1 MNKNSKIITIIF
13 FSISTIFLCVV
24 FFFFTLIPNIQVS
37 MIYNDLVKVANGDT
51 GTLPQIGDIMNNADS
66 DISFKALDFL
76 LNNYQYNKDIKE
88 ENKRLLISFVVD
100 KISNNLSF
108 KAKYPD
114 QLIVLGRAYDLMA
127 QWDTQ
132 KAQSLLLKAEE
143 QYKKAL
149 VIYPY
154 NQKILYAYSI
164 NLINQGRDEEAVE
177 MAHEAVNEDPRVAES
192 HYYLGVLLI
201 KQSLNN
207 ADNALSEM
215 EISLN
220 NNVNPDNIITKQIY
234 EKLLNFYYNNR
245 KIDKLLIVVNRLSI
259 IDKTQTATYKNIAN
273 YIETKKQ
280 IPVLKISD

>member
-13 FSISTIFLCVV
+13 FSITTIFLCVV
-24 FFFFTLIPNIQVS
+24 FFFFTLIPNIKVI

-51 GTLPQIGDIMNNADS
+51 GTLPQIGDIMDNTDP

-100 KISNNLSF
+100 KISNNLSL
-108 KAKYPD
+108 KIKYPD

-127 QWDTQ
+127 QWDQQ
-132 KAQSLLLKAEE
+132 KAQGFLLKAEE

-149 VIYPY
+149 IIYPY

-164 NLINQGRDEEAVE
+164 NLINQGRDEEAIK
-177 MAHEAVNEDPRVAES
+177 MAQEAVNEDPRVAES
-192 HYYLGVLLI
+192 HYYLGVLLA
-201 KQSLNN
+201 KQNINN
-207 ADNALSEM
+207 ADSVLSEI
-215 EISLN
+215 EITLN
-220 NNVNPDNIITKQIY
+220 NKIDPNNEVTKPIY
-234 EKLLNFYYNNR
+234 EKLLSFYYNNR
-245 KIDKLLIVVNRLSI
+245 NINKLLIVIKRLII
-259 IDKTQTATYKNIAN
+259 IDPTQTETYQNIAN